1 MHCLIRVFVL
11 LVIGSMGVT
20 NIHGAESNAQEI
32 PDQIM
37 SALAKGDAKE
47 ISKHFHSS
55 VQLILL
61 DSEGMY
67 NREQAEQILRIFFS
81 QHQPTDFTVRHEGGS
96 LTKDSRFI
104 IGILRTGKGIYRV
117 SLFLKII
124 DGNLSIHQLRI
135 EEDNV

>member
-1 MHCLIRVFVL
+1 MHLIIRVFIL
-11 LVIGSMGVT
+11 LVIGSMDIT
-20 NIHGAESNAQEI
+20 NVLGAERNVQEI
-32 PDQIM
+32 PDQIT
-37 SALAKGDAKE
+37 SALAQGDAKV

-81 QHQPTDFTVRHEGGS
+81 QHLPTNFTVRHEGGS
-96 LTKDSRFI
+96 QTKDSRFI